1 MSARISHTLLL
12 LLLLKMAILTTL
24 LNLSTYD

>member
-1 MSARISHTLLL
+1 MSARISHTLPL